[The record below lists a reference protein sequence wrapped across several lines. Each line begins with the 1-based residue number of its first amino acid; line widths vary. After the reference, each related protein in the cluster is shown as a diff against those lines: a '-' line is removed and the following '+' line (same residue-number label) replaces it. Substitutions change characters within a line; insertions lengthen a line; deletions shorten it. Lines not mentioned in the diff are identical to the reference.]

1 MSLCEE
7 VIDLEHLE
15 QTRQVRVRPS
25 FHEEL
30 NRLGH
35 ELDRAREDMFGVLRD
50 VERESKV
57 PNACCASGVTPG
69 GVYITFY
76 PNDALLRLF
85 SERRKITL
93 VRSGGVCSITCSTCV
108 PQVYLPTTVF

>member
-7 VIDLEHLE
+7 VIDLEHLQE
-15 QTRQVRVRPS
+15 TRQVRVRPS

-50 VERESKV
+50 VEKESKV
-57 PNACCASGVTPG
+57 LNTRLVPL
-69 GVYITFY
+69 
-76 PNDALLRLF
+76 DRAL
-85 SERRKITL
+85 
-93 VRSGGVCSITCSTCV
+93 
-108 PQVYLPTTVF
+108 TTRFHIEKS

>member
-1 MSLCEE
+1 MSNLSQFMSLCEE
-7 VIDLEHLE
+7 VIDLEHLQ

-50 VERESKV
+50 VEQESKV
-57 PNACCASGVTPG
+57 LGTCCASAVTRG
-69 GVYITFY
+69 GVYVRFFSD
-76 PNDALLRLF
+76 DALLRF
-85 SERRKITL
+85 SCRAKR
-93 VRSGGVCSITCSTCV
+93 TCTD
-108 PQVYLPTTVF
+108 TF